1 MGLATKPIAGILD
14 FAVNKMPTR
23 AFSRL
28 LLLLLLLLL
37 LPHSLEG
44 PSLWCVHLKALT
56 DGQR

>member
-1 MGLATKPIAGILD
+1 MLVRVLN
-14 FAVNKMPTR
+14 AV
-23 AFSRL
+23 L